1 MATKK
6 STSSKKKSSSKSTT
20 ISTKKVIKSAQKM
33 AKKNP
38 KGFLIAVLV
47 VAVVAGACVGGY
59 FIWKS
64 MQKPVNSETM
74 DINFLELG
82 NKYTG
87 DCTFIKAGDKDILID
102 AGSRQNSATTI
113 ANFVDKYCKDGKLEY
128 VIATHAHQDHIAG
141 FVGSNSDTGIFKR
154 YKIDTLIDFSLTN
167 ATSQIYNNYV
177 SLRDEKIAS
186 GDIAHH
192 YTANDCIQGTNG
204 ASKSFQLSDGT
215 KMEILDQKFYRETSG
230 DENNY
235 SVCALFTQGNNNYL
249 FTGDLEKEGEKSL
262 VEIGRAHV

>member
-74 DINFLELG
+74 DINFL
-82 NKYTG
+82 
-87 DCTFIKAGDKDILID
+87 
-102 AGSRQNSATTI
+102 
-113 ANFVDKYCKDGKLEY
+113 
-128 VIATHAHQDHIAG
+128 
-141 FVGSNSDTGIFKR
+141 
-154 YKIDTLIDFSLTN
+154 
-167 ATSQIYNNYV
+167 
-177 SLRDEKIAS
+177 
-186 GDIAHH
+186 
-192 YTANDCIQGTNG
+192 
-204 ASKSFQLSDGT
+204 ASKSLSVIPSSD
-215 KMEILDQKFYRETSG
+215 K
-230 DENNY
+230 
-235 SVCALFTQGNNNYL
+235 
-249 FTGDLEKEGEKSL
+249 
-262 VEIGRAHV
+262 